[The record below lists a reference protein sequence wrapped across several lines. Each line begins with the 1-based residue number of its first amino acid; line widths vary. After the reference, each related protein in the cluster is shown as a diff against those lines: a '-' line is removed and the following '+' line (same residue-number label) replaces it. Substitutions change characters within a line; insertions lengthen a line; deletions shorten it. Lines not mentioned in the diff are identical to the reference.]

1 MMIYRAA
8 TEESSEGVKTW
19 LKHVR
24 EAAYGIEDV
33 IDEYMLCAPKHTDQ
47 QGFKSFLQKIVGRIR
62 SLKKEREIMSKIQD
76 LKRSIHEIGNKRRR
90 LDINFTDRGGSSKGH
105 VDPRAGLHFVDND
118 ALVGIEASR
127 AELVGRLNEGESM
140 RTVISLVVS
149 QSNNMVERLRT
160 MIRRFYEAKND
171 LPPIGINHV
180 TDAEELIGKSREYL
194 QYKRYVIVFDDVW
207 DEDFWHVIQ
216 SALPEN
222 NNGSRIIITTR
233 SHSVAEFC
241 KQSCSVH
248 VHNLQHFSLEMAQ
261 ELLCRTAFRF
271 DQHEECPEN
280 LKSLS
285 FDIAKKCDGLPLAIV
300 AIGGLLSTKG
310 KDVFEWTR
318 LRDDLSKQ
326 LKSNPH
332 LAHVKTIL
340 SISYHDLPPY
350 LKSCFLYVGVF
361 PHSHHIRVNKLIR
374 LWIADGLVKEN
385 QEMTLEETAKAYLTR
400 LINRSLV
407 QVEWSDSTGRAR
419 SCRAHDLIQEV
430 LLSKL
435 EELNLIHSSQ
445 PSFNTAGRYLL
456 IDNNRACDLSRRNG
470 DFQTHSIIFFN
481 LQELHDPVL
490 ERLSLNFKFLREIDF
505 ENAPFDY
512 LTEEIGN
519 LWHLRYLSLRYSK
532 IKMLPKSIGK
542 LRNLLTLDLKGSLV
556 VEIPDEIRYLCKLQY
571 FGASLIDQYS
581 TYSINTDQGVR
592 INGSVIGSLESL
604 EKLLYVDFPSQN
616 GEHFG
621 RELRRLKRLRKLGI
635 TKLKS
640 DCGEALCGA
649 IKQMH
654 HLYALRI
661 LAVKENEVL
670 ELESMSPPPS
680 LQRLRLDGRLM
691 TLPGWI
697 SGLENL
703 VKISLH
709 WSRISDDSLKILG
722 DLPKLLEFWLHECY
736 DGVELHYE
744 QGKFKKLKH
753 LALGRLH
760 NLEKVVIE
768 RGSLPC
774 LETLGIGPCPLL
786 QEVPNN
792 IDNLECLRTLGFH
805 DMPKEFAKRQDRWL
819 IDCHKEGKHS
829 RERGGQRLHR
839 SSNGTLVFPESSEHP
854 PCRPPL
860 TDASRQ
866 QRKREIKKS
875 LDPSPRLDRESEP
888 CLSKQC
894 LKSCRSKEIFST
906 SVFSEVLEV
915 IDEHRDGLT
924 DILSPSSPFI
934 FPEGIGCVSVTV
946 WCKSV
951 GAGVRNSRR
960 GSNGGDKGAARSGYV
975 ENPNLF

>member
-1 MMIYRAA
+1 MAEVAVNLVLERLVEFLKEEAQLLREFHTEVADIKFELEFISSFLRDADARAA
-8 TEESSEGVKTW
+8 TEEGSEGVKTW
-19 LKHVR
+19 VKHVR

-47 QGFKSFLQKIVGRIR
+47 HGFKSFLKKIAGRIR
-62 SLKKEREIMSKIQD
+62 SLKKEREMMSKIQD
-76 LKRSIHEIGNKRRR
+76 LKRSIHEIGEKRRR
-90 LDINFTDRGGSSKGH
+90 LDIHVSDQGGSSRGH

-118 ALVGIEASR
+118 ALVGMEASR
-127 AELVGRLNEGESM
+127 DELVGRLNEGESM
-140 RTVISLVVS
+140 STVISLVGMGGLGKTTLAKKVYDDVKDHFDCHAWVTVS
-149 QSNNMVERLRT
+149 QSTNMVERLRT

-241 KQSCSVH
+241 KQSCPVH

-271 DQHEECPEN
+271 DQQKECPEN
-280 LKSLS
+280 LESLS

-350 LKSCFLYVGVF
+350 LKSCFLG
-361 PHSHHIRVNKLIR
+361 SCKRESRNDI
-374 LWIADGLVKEN
+374 
-385 QEMTLEETAKAYLTR
+385 EETAKTYLTR

-419 SCRAHDLIQEV
+419 SCRAHDLIHEV

-435 EELNLIHSSQ
+435 EELNLIQSSQ
-445 PSFNTAGRYLL
+445 ASSNAVARYLW
-456 IDNNRACDLSRRNG
+456 IDNNRARDLSRRNAYSV
-470 DFQTHSIIFFN
+470 DHDNHYNFN
-481 LQELHDPVL
+481 TV
-490 ERLSLNFKFLREIDF
+490 
-505 ENAPFDY
+505 
-512 LTEEIGN
+512 
-519 LWHLRYLSLRYSK
+519 
-532 IKMLPKSIGK
+532 
-542 LRNLLTLDLKGSLV
+542 
-556 VEIPDEIRYLCKLQY
+556 
-571 FGASLIDQYS
+571 
-581 TYSINTDQGVR
+581 QGVR
-592 INGSVIGSLESL
+592 INGRVIGSLESL
-604 EKLLYVDFPSQN
+604 EKLCHVDFPSQN

-621 RELRRLKRLRKLGI
+621 RELRRLKWLRKLGI

-649 IKQMH
+649 IKQMP
-654 HLYALRI
+654 HLYALCI
-661 LAVKENEVL
+661 SAVKENEVL

-680 LQRLRLDGRLM
+680 LHRLRLQGQLM

-709 WSRISDDSLKILG
+709 WSGISYGSLKILG
-722 DLPKLLEFWLHECY
+722 DLPKLLEVWLHEGY
-736 DGVELHYE
+736 DGVELHFE
-744 QGKFKKLKH
+744 QGKFQKLKF
-753 LALGRLH
+753 LALRSLYK
-760 NLEKVVIE
+760 LEKVVID

-774 LETLGIGPCPLL
+774 LETLGIGPSPLL
-786 QEVPNN
+786 EEVPTN
-792 IDNLECLRTLGFH
+792 IGNLKCLRKLEFH
-805 DMPKEFAKRQDRWL
+805 DMPKHFAKKIL
-819 IDCHKEGKHS
+819 PSEGPDYLKVEKIPNVMS
-829 RERGGQRLHR
+829 ERL
-839 SSNGTLVFPESSEHP
+839 L
-854 PCRPPL
+854 
-860 TDASRQ
+860 
-866 QRKREIKKS
+866 
-875 LDPSPRLDRESEP
+875 
-888 CLSKQC
+888 
-894 LKSCRSKEIFST
+894 
-906 SVFSEVLEV
+906 
-915 IDEHRDGLT
+915 
-924 DILSPSSPFI
+924 
-934 FPEGIGCVSVTV
+934 
-946 WCKSV
+946 
-951 GAGVRNSRR
+951 RNLQ
-960 GSNGGDKGAARSGYV
+960 GWKVCNRSGCRWYGGCGQTF
-975 ENPNLF
+975 LKL